1 MTTIALPDGTMVP
14 ALVQGTWNMA
24 EDANRRADEITALR
38 TEINFGMT
46 VIDTA
51 KMYTDGEWERLVRH
65 AIARRRQDVFL
76 VSKAYPQNASRAR
89 LPNACEASLR
99 RLSTD
104 RLYSIC
110 CTGAER
116 FR

>member
-1 MTTIALPDGTMVP
+1 MTTIALPNGTMVP
-14 ALVQGTWNMA
+14 ALGQGTWNMA
-24 EDANRRADEITALR
+24 EDAYRHADEITALR

-46 VIDTA
+46 VIDSA
-51 KMYTDGEWERLVRH
+51 KMYVDSECERLVGH
-65 AIARRRQDVFL
+65 AIAKRRQDVFL

-104 RLYSIC
+104 RLDSIC